1 MGVRPNSLPTRHL
14 CDSPDAM
21 SASHPKVH
29 PHRILECL
37 INRRFG
43 VEYQPFICTVTG
55 NIVCYEALA
64 RFFDF
69 HETPI
74 APDYVFE
81 SLHDNPLLLL
91 HAELEMKRLQLAEA
105 PPNGLLFVNL
115 DPDSFAAGTT
125 EDGGNVF
132 LPLFSEQRSRL
143 VIELIE
149 NLHLQDVQR
158 SAQMV
163 EALEAAKLRIAIDD
177 LSSSRGLISYASLM
191 NASFVKFDRAWL
203 SGELNAR
210 QRTILTWAL
219 SQAEDLGLTTV
230 LEGVE
235 NEAHLSMARQM
246 GFDLVQG
253 YLFGDRFIR
262 RNPPRETAARRPAN
276 NEILLASPKVAH

>member
-1 MGVRPNSLPTRHL
+1 MLSNQ
-14 CDSPDAM
+14 A
-21 SASHPKVH
+21 KVH
-29 PHRILECL
+29 PHTILECL

-43 VEYQPFICTVTG
+43 VEYQPFICTLTG

-64 RFFDF
+64 RFFDC
-69 HETPI
+69 HGTPL
-74 APDYVFE
+74 APDLVFE

-115 DPDSFAAGTT
+115 DPDSFAAGAT

-132 LPLFSEQRSRL
+132 LPLFAEQRSRL

-158 SAQMV
+158 SAQMI
-163 EALEAAKLRIAIDD
+163 EALETAKLRIAIDD

-191 NASFVKFDRAWL
+191 NASFVKFDRVWL
-203 SGELNAR
+203 AGELNAR

-219 SQAEDLGLTTV
+219 SQAADLGLTTV

-235 NEAHLSMARQM
+235 NEAHLALARQM

-253 YLFGDRFIR
+253 FLYADRFIR
-262 RNPPRETAARRPAN
+262 RNTARDNGTHRVLGAETMAPSIKSAHRAYSLN
-276 NEILLASPKVAH
+276 N

>member
-1 MGVRPNSLPTRHL
+1 MAGLFDPLNHPAAMP
-14 CDSPDAM
+14 SP
-21 SASHPKVH
+21 VH
-29 PHRILECL
+29 PHVILECL
-37 INRRFG
+37 MSRRFG
-43 VEYQPFICTVTG
+43 VEYQPFICAVSG
-55 NIVCYEALA
+55 DIVCYEALA
-64 RFFDF
+64 RFFDA
-69 HETPI
+69 HNAPI
-74 APDYVFE
+74 APDNVFE
-81 SLHDNPLLLL
+81 ALHDNPLLLL

-105 PPNGLLFVNL
+105 PSNGLLFVNL
-115 DPDSFAAGTT
+115 DPDSFAAGAT
-125 EDGGNVF
+125 EDGGNLF
-132 LPLFSEQRSRL
+132 LPLFAEQRSRL

-149 NLHLQDVQR
+149 NLHLQDVHR

-203 SGELNAR
+203 ARELNAR

-235 NEAHLSMARQM
+235 TEAHLALARQM

-253 YLFGDRFIR
+253 FLYADRFIR
-262 RNPPRETAARRPAN
+262 RGCAREGASRRAQSLPPDQHTATP
-276 NEILLASPKVAH
+276 LAA